1 MYAMTTED
9 FEAEVAQLLARLPPE
24 ITKEIKN
31 VAFGV
36 EDGWEN
42 PNLLGLY
49 QGIPRTRRGASYAFT
64 LPDRI
69 TIFRM
74 PILSRCVSRDEV
86 ARQVEITV
94 KHEIG
99 HYFGI
104 SEDRLHELGWA

>member
-1 MYAMTTED
+1 MTSEEFED
-9 FEAEVAQLLARLPPE
+9 EVAAVLARLP
-24 ITKEIKN
+24 IRISHEIKN

-36 EDGWEN
+36 EDGREN

-49 QGIPRTRRGASYAFT
+49 RGIPRTRRGAGYAFT
-64 LPDRI
+64 LPDTI
-69 TIFRM
+69 TIYRF
-74 PILSRCVSRDEV
+74 PILTRCATRDEV
-86 ARQVEITV
+86 TRQVEITV

>member
-1 MYAMTTED
+1 MYAMTADEFED
-9 FEAEVAQLLARLPPE
+9 EVALVLDRLPRQ
-24 ITKEIKN
+24 ISVEIKN

-49 QGIPRTRRGASYAFT
+49 RGTPRTRRNAGYAFT
-64 LPDRI
+64 LPDTI
-69 TIFRM
+69 TIYRF
-74 PILSRCVSRDEV
+74 PILSRCATREDVT
-86 ARQVEITV
+86 RQVEITV

-104 SEDRLHELGWA
+104 GEDRLHELGWA